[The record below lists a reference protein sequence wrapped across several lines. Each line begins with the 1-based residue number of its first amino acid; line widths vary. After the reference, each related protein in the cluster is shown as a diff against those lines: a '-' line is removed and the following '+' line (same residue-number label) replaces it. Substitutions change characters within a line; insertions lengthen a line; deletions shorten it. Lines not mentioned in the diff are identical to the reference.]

1 MCFDFYVVGEVSFLV
16 QGNWCSL
23 SAFGFGI
30 HMVGKPSQAWGS
42 VLRAADLG
50 RSTFLGQSR
59 SLQRQTGIRRGYS
72 ADFFFFFFLR
82 EQNLIYWCWQF
93 LANRKTMKSF
103 NSPGLRRKKR
113 RERKFTQTHT
123 HTECWEKNGRVC

>member
-1 MCFDFYVVGEVSFLV
+1 MCYLAFPLVILIFFLFLILVYFSHILDMQTLCFDFYVVGEVSFLV

-72 ADFFFFFFLR
+72 ADFFFFF
-82 EQNLIYWCWQF
+82 
-93 LANRKTMKSF
+93 
-103 NSPGLRRKKR
+103 
-113 RERKFTQTHT
+113 
-123 HTECWEKNGRVC
+123 